1 MITISVK
8 AAGDVK
14 VDILAEYLQ
23 NGEVLTYELTFKAVE
38 PVVEEEVPE
47 TGDMPVVMLV
57 ALMAVSVMGIV
68 ASKKVFVK

>member
-23 NGEVLTYELTFKAVE
+23 GGETLTYELAFKAVE